1 VPEYEIKEFGLRI
14 GSLVDVRNEKLNLI
28 FHGDGVEASNGDD
41 RGRSPQDPIAA
52 Q

>member
-41 RGRSPQDPIAA
+41 WGRSPQDPIAA